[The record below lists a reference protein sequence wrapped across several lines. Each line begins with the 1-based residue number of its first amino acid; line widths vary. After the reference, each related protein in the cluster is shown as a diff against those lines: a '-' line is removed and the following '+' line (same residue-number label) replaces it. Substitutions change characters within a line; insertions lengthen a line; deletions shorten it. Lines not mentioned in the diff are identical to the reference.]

1 MEDTRRGIVLRRAQS
16 RKFLVKKKASWAF
29 LLIAGV
35 ALLYPFDS
43 IVSPARE
50 VLVVTEDQHPVQG
63 VVVRQIWQNYS
74 IESQGH
80 EEDLRTDESGRVS
93 FPKRT
98 VKASLA
104 RRILHPIWN
113 VVTQG
118 VHASFGVHTD
128 MFPLGDVIG
137 KQVGQSKVEVYP
149 GDVVFRL

>member
-1 MEDTRRGIVLRRAQS
+1 MTI
-16 RKFLVKKKASWAF
+16 RKLPLKKKAFWAF
-29 LLIAGV
+29 FFIVGV

-43 IVSPARE
+43 VVTPAKE
-50 VLVVTEDQHPVQG
+50 VLVVNEDQHPIQG
-63 VVVRQIWQNYS
+63 VMVRQIWQNYS
-74 IESQGH
+74 IESTGH
-80 EEDLRTDESGRVS
+80 EEDLRTDENGRVS

-104 RRILHPIWN
+104 TRILHPIWN
-113 VVTQG
+113 VVRQG

-137 KQVGQSKVEVYP
+137 KQVGQSRVEVYP